1 MNKYLTVFFISLFWT
16 VPGFSD
22 SFLSAQSFPKTFN
35 DTGFTERV
43 DFLEDD
49 YQDFADLSAYDILNI
64 VYTDKNIDAE
74 IEEDA
79 ENPLDEL
86 MEAEQSMDDEI
97 AQDDASMIDV
107 NIPEIPEDIKDDI
120 KDSAKK
126 PINAEKPMYCQQRA
140 PHIPQ
145 GQTLPIGKPVLNSN
159 YTFCSAYGVRN
170 FGTKEKPIYDNHYG
184 FDIGC
189 TAAHYNK
196 PVFTPA
202 DGVVERVQPN
212 RRGSSAGNYI
222 VINHKNG
229 FKTYYMHLNTMAVRP
244 GQTVSAGCQIGTIGY
259 TGGAKAFKSQFA
271 NVNYPVMRK
280 GISHLHYEIRY
291 TGNQQYVTDSKGN
304 KIKIVHKFSGHKSVD
319 PAYFMRTKK

>member
-1 MNKYLTVFFISLFWT
+1 MTS
-16 VPGFSD
+16 GFSD
-22 SFLSAQSFPKTFN
+22 SFLSAQSFPKTFD
-35 DTGFTERV
+35 DTSFTERV

-49 YQDFADLSAYDILNI
+49 YKDFADLSAYDILNI

-79 ENPLDEL
+79 ENPINEF
-86 MEAEQSMDDEI
+86 MEAEQNMDDEI
-97 AQDDASMIDV
+97 AQDEV
-107 NIPEIPEDIKDDI
+107 NSVVQENVNVRYDEN
-120 KDSAKK
+120 K
-126 PINAEKPMYCQQRA
+126 PMDAEKPMYCQQRA

-159 YTFCSAYGVRN
+159 YKFCSAYGVRN

-202 DGVVERVQPN
+202 NGVVERVQPN

-229 FKTYYMHLNTMAVRP
+229 FKTYYMHLNTMAVKP

-291 TGNQQYVTDSKGN
+291 TGNQQYVTDDKGN
-304 KIKIVHKFSGHKSVD
+304 KIKIVHKFSGHKSID
-319 PAYFMRTKK
+319 PGYLMGIKK